1 MAAMKKTASQRPNKK
16 EQAGVVRLEDLA
28 PRKDVT
34 GRGRTVVFGER
45 VAEAEAEGA
54 APARK
59 RRKKT

>member
-1 MAAMKKTASQRPNKK
+1 MKKRPERKSRGK
-16 EQAGVVRLEDLA
+16 RAAGVVRLEDLA